1 MYILFLLVKTIYSLH
16 FPRITY
22 TIASTQINFEIK
34 NEKTYRDSWDAYQI
48 VTAANYASSAAAVNA
63 YDNPYADIY
72 SFAATSDSRRN
83 QMDHIIGILS
93 RLHRWADGG
102 ELILEEK
109 EYKTVSLHTLYVA
122 ISADSLRRIISGN
135 ERAAS
140 TTQSF

>member
-1 MYILFLLVKTIYSLH
+1 MKTIYSLH

-22 TIASTQINFEIK
+22 TIASTQINFGIK
-34 NEKTYRDSWDAYQI
+34 NEKPYRDSWDAYQI
-48 VTAANYASSAAAVNA
+48 VTAENYASSAAAVNA